1 MMDDR
6 EQKGKDFESDLFPKV
21 LDKMNTFEP
30 LPLPPPLLEKKRLD
44 GKTIETSTRL
54 WNWDRL
60 KLLRGIE
67 R

>member
-21 LDKMNTFEP
+21 LDKMNLRATAQP
-30 LPLPPPLLEKKRLD
+30 LSLPPPILEKKRLD

-54 WNWDRL
+54 
-60 KLLRGIE
+60 
-67 R
+67 